1 MLEKQLD
8 DLHKETKNKEF
19 LIDDMNMHKKKLMNR
34 LYKLKT
40 KVSMNKGRNL
50 EQLENNAMT

>member
-34 LYKLKT
+34 LYKLT
-40 KVSMNKGRNL
+40 KKSFN
-50 EQLENNAMT
+50 EQGEKSETT